1 MNQNLLGSP
10 VHIGRSRDETLG
22 LAASFALTL
31 LEASDSPCFVVSGGA
46 TTPFIVQKLATMWRR
61 ETLPIILLSDERH
74 ATVPA
79 ERNDETLRGLLHD
92 TPFAT
97 VRIVS
102 PPTAGTLETAAQLW
116 STDIAIL
123 PPPSLAL
130 VSMAADGHIAGLFA
144 TCRYEEIGGSVVFT
158 RESPKPPAQ
167 RISLSASFFLTVP
180 HRIAIV
186 IGSEK
191 ASILAALPRDA
202 DVPISRLRPTEWLVD
217 DRLAAAIR

>member
-79 ERNDETLRGLLHD
+79 ERNYETLRGLLHD

-102 PPTAGTLETAAQLW
+102 PPTAGTLEMAAHLW
-116 STDIAIL
+116 STDIGTL

-130 VSMAADGHIAGLFA
+130 VSMAADGHVAGLFA
-144 TCRYEEIGGSVVFT
+144 NCRYE
-158 RESPKPPAQ
+158 
-167 RISLSASFFLTVP
+167 
-180 HRIAIV
+180 
-186 IGSEK
+186 
-191 ASILAALPRDA
+191 
-202 DVPISRLRPTEWLVD
+202 
-217 DRLAAAIR
+217 

>member
-10 VHIGRSRDETLG
+10 VHTGRSHDEMIG

-46 TTPFIVQKLATMWRR
+46 TTPLIVQKLATMWRR

-102 PPTAGTLETAAQLW
+102 PPTAGTLEMAAHLW
-116 STDIAIL
+116 SSDIATL

-144 TCRYEEIGGSVVFT
+144 TCRYETIGSSVVFT

-167 RISLSASFFLTVP
+167 RISLSAHFLLTVP

>member
-10 VHIGRSRDETLG
+10 VHIGRSRDEIIG

-46 TTPFIVQKLATMWRR
+46 TTPFIVQRLATMWMRDS
-61 ETLPIILLSDERH
+61 LPIILLSDERH

-102 PPTAGTLETAAQLW
+102 PPTAGTMEMAAHLW
-116 STDIAIL
+116 STDIATL

-144 TCRYEEIGGSVVFT
+144 NCRYETIGSSVVFT
-158 RESPKPPAQ
+158 RESPKPPTQ
-167 RISLSASFFLTVP
+167 RISLSARFLLTVP
-180 HRIAIV
+180 HRIATV

-191 ASILAALPRDA
+191 ASKLAALSHDS
-202 DVPISRLRPTEWLVD
+202 DSPIAQFGPSTWFL
-217 DRLAAAIR
+217 

>member
-1 MNQNLLGSP
+1 MGSP
-10 VHIGRSRDETLG
+10 VHIGRSRDETIG
-22 LAASFALTL
+22 FAASFALTL

-102 PPTAGTLETAAQLW
+102 PPSAGTLETAAQLW
-116 STDIAIL
+116 STDIATL

-158 RESPKPPAQ
+158 RESPKSPAQ
-167 RISLSASFFLTVP
+167 RISLSARFLLTVP

-202 DVPISRLRPTEWLVD
+202 DVPVSRLHPTEWLVD